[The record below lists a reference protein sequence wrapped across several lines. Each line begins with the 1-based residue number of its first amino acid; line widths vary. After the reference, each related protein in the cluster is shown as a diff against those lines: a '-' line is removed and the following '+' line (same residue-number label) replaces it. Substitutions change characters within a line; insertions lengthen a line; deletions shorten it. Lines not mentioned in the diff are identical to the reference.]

1 MLGAMRS
8 RWPTIAASPL
18 LLDRLSFLAP
28 DDMHRLADIL
38 ARGMAGET
46 RCSGHILFSAGQE
59 IPFPARL
66 FGGVLA
72 AVDVLNH
79 VHQSRLPAGA
89 VAGEL
94 RTLAAF
100 YRRLLGKEER
110 YPYCYR

>member
-1 MLGAMRS
+1 
-8 RWPTIAASPL
+8 
-18 LLDRLSFLAP
+18 
-28 DDMHRLADIL
+28 
-38 ARGMAGET
+38 
-46 RCSGHILFSAGQE
+46 
-59 IPFPARL
+59 
-66 FGGVLA
+66 VLA